1 MVLNEMSSTVI
12 LGCDFLMKYNL
23 VIDFS
28 QGVAYSSKTPTL
40 QLRLQQWEK
49 SSTCNMLTL
58 DDDLLQAIPTTLNN
72 AHVPSFDMPTD
83 VHPALQQLIENYREL
98 FSEQLRRP

>member
-40 QLRLQQWEK
+40 QLKLRHSRNK
-49 SSTCNMLTL
+49 SSTCNMLTF
-58 DDDLLQAIPTTLNN
+58 DDDLPQAIPTTLKN
-72 AHVPSFDMPTD
+72 AHIPSFDIPTD
-83 VHPALQQLIENYREL
+83 VHPALQQLIENRGEANM
-98 FSEQLRRP
+98 PA